1 MSKIGRIHIFIFHCV
16 ICSQLYVLCMFYA
29 QIIITFYVY
38 LLPAT
43 NNRFIKVIK
52 YDLFERML
60 PKFSPFFNICMPKTL
75 MLKPRTI
82 NVKSNVVLV
91 FIRIYKY
98 CFSFQDIA
106 TMLKFSRKL
115 AKTLTPKQLRGGRSI
130 WSDSLGFFQ
139 KLIF

>member
-1 MSKIGRIHIFIFHCV
+1 MLTKDVEDRKDSHFYISLCYMLAVVCFM
-16 ICSQLYVLCMFYA
+16 YVLCTDNYYL
-29 QIIITFYVY
+29 YVY

-60 PKFSPFFNICMPKTL
+60 PKFSPFFNICMPKIL

-130 WSDSLGFFQ
+130 
-139 KLIF
+139 